1 VTKEEPIDCRMR
13 PVHPG
18 EILRDELAELG
29 LSARAFAKALDIPVN
44 RVTQIL
50 RAQRGVSADTALRL
64 ARYFGTSA
72 EFWMDLQSDYE
83 LRRTRHEVGQSIE
96 RAVRPR
102 AA

>member
-1 VTKEEPIDCRMR
+1 MR

-18 EILRDELAELG
+18 EILRDELMELG
-29 LSARAFAKALDIPVN
+29 LSAQAFARAIDVAPS

-50 RAQRGVSADTALRL
+50 AGKRGVTPETALRL
-64 ARYFGTSA
+64 DRYFGSSA
-72 EFWMDLQSDYE
+72 KLWMNLQQSYDLKLAE
-83 LRRTRHEVGQSIE
+83 RAHGRKVE

>member
-1 VTKEEPIDCRMR
+1 MGLPQNRLK

-18 EILRDELAELG
+18 QVLRDELEELG
-29 LSARAFAKALDIPVN
+29 LTAQAFARAIDVPPS

-50 RAQRGVSADTALRL
+50 AGKRSVTPETALRL
-64 ARYFGTSA
+64 ARYFGSSA
-72 EFWMDLQSDYE
+72 KLWMNLQQSYDLKQAE
-83 LRRTRHEVGQSIE
+83 RVHGRKVE

>member
-1 VTKEEPIDCRMR
+1 MGLPQNRMK

-18 EILRDELAELG
+18 EVLRDELEELG
-29 LSARAFAKALDIPVN
+29 LTAQAFARAIDVPPS

-50 RAQRGVSADTALRL
+50 AGKRSVTPETALRL
-64 ARYFGTSA
+64 ARYFGSSA
-72 EFWMDLQSDYE
+72 KLWMNLQQSYDLKQAE
-83 LRRTRHEVGQSIE
+83 RTHGRKVE